1 MNSLTFDLTGRVALV
16 TGASSGLG
24 AGFCRLL
31 AASGAKVVLGARR
44 TDLITRIASDIGEA
58 ALAVP
63 VDVTDEASVIAAYD
77 AAEARFGTVDTVIA
91 NAGVDGNGKAVD
103 MPVELFRQTVDIN
116 LTGAFLTAREGA
128 KRMMA
133 AKVSNGRV
141 LLISSI
147 TAQESSGGMAPYA
160 ASKAGI
166 RQLTRTLAREWAN
179 RGINVNAIA
188 PGYILTEINAD
199 WFETPG
205 GEAQK
210 QAFTRRRLMP
220 QDGLDTAMLY
230 FCSDASAYV
239 TGSELTMDDGQ
250 LL

>member
-1 MNSLTFDLTGRVALV
+1 MKASFDLSGRVALV

-44 TDLITRIASDIGEA
+44 TELIEGIAADIGDA
-58 ALAVP
+58 AMAVA
-63 VDVTDEASVIAAYD
+63 VDVTDEVSVIAAYD

-91 NAGVDGNGKAVD
+91 NAGVDGNGKSVD

-133 AKVSNGRV
+133 AKVPNGRI

-147 TAQESSGGMAPYA
+147 TAQQSSGGMAPYA

-166 RQLTRTLAREWAN
+166 SQLTKTLAREWAN

-210 QAFTRRRLMP
+210 QGFTRRRLMP
-220 QDGLDTAMLY
+220 QEGLDAAMLY

-239 TGSELTMDDGQ
+239 TGAELTMDDGQ

>member
-1 MNSLTFDLTGRVALV
+1 MKASFDLSGRVALV

-44 TDLITRIASDIGEA
+44 TELIASIAADIGDVA
-58 ALAVP
+58 MAVP

-91 NAGVDGNGKAVD
+91 NAGVDGNGKSVD

-133 AKVSNGRV
+133 AKVPNGRV

-147 TAQESSGGMAPYA
+147 TAQQSSGGMAPYA

-166 RQLTRTLAREWAN
+166 SQLTKTLAREWAN

-210 QAFTRRRLMP
+210 QGFTRRRLMP
-220 QDGLDTAMLY
+220 QEGLDAAMLY

-239 TGSELTMDDGQ
+239 TGAELTMDDGQ

>member
-1 MNSLTFDLTGRVALV
+1 MKASFDLSGRVALV

-44 TDLITRIASDIGEA
+44 TELIEGIAADIGDA
-58 ALAVP
+58 AMAVA
-63 VDVTDEASVIAAYD
+63 VDVTDEVSVIAAYD

-91 NAGVDGNGKAVD
+91 NAGVDGNGKSVD

-133 AKVSNGRV
+133 AKVPNGRV

-147 TAQESSGGMAPYA
+147 TAQQSSGGMAPYA

-166 RQLTRTLAREWAN
+166 SQLTKTLAREWAN

-210 QAFTRRRLMP
+210 QGFTRRRLMP
-220 QDGLDTAMLY
+220 QEGLDAAMLY

-239 TGSELTMDDGQ
+239 TGAELTMDDGQ

>member
-1 MNSLTFDLTGRVALV
+1 MKASFDLSGRVALV

-44 TDLITRIASDIGEA
+44 TELIEGIAADIGDA
-58 ALAVP
+58 AMAVA
-63 VDVTDEASVIAAYD
+63 VDVTDEVSVIAAYD

-91 NAGVDGNGKAVD
+91 NAGVDGNGKSVD

-133 AKVSNGRV
+133 AKVPNGRV

-147 TAQESSGGMAPYA
+147 TAQQSSGGMAPYA

-166 RQLTRTLAREWAN
+166 SQLTKTLAREWAN

-205 GEAQK
+205 GEVQK
-210 QAFTRRRLMP
+210 QGFTRRRLMP
-220 QDGLDTAMLY
+220 QEGLDAAMLY

-239 TGSELTMDDGQ
+239 TGAELTMDDGQ

>member
-1 MNSLTFDLTGRVALV
+1 MNASFDLSGRVALV

-44 TDLITRIASDIGEA
+44 TELIERIAAEIGDA
-58 ALAVP
+58 AMAVP
-63 VDVTDEASVIAAYD
+63 VDVTDEASMIAAYD
-77 AAEARFGTVDTVIA
+77 AAEARFGTVDTIIA
-91 NAGVDGNGKAVD
+91 NAGIDGNGKAVE

-133 AKVSNGRV
+133 AKVANGRV

-147 TAQESSGGMAPYA
+147 TAQQSSAGMAPYA

-166 RQLTRTLAREWAN
+166 RQLTKSLAREWAN

-210 QAFTRRRLMP
+210 QGFTRRRLMP
-220 QDGLDTAMLY
+220 QEGLDAAMLY

-239 TGSELTMDDGQ
+239 TGAELTMDDGQ

>member
-1 MNSLTFDLTGRVALV
+1 MASTFDLAGRVALV

-31 AASGAKVVLGARR
+31 AASGAKIVLGARR
-44 TDLITRIASDIGEA
+44 VQLIDKIADEIGDA

-63 VDVTDEASVIAAYD
+63 MDVTDEVSVISAYD
-77 AAEARFGTVDTVIA
+77 KAEARFGRVDTVIA
-91 NAGVDGNGKAVD
+91 NAGVEGSGKAVD
-103 MPVELFRQTVDIN
+103 MPLEVFRQTLDVN

-128 KRMMA
+128 RRMIA
-133 AKVSNGRV
+133 AKITNGRV

-147 TAQESSGGMAPYA
+147 TAQQSSGGLAPYA

-166 RQLTRTLAREWAN
+166 SQLTRTLAREWAN

-188 PGYILTEINAD
+188 PGYIRTEINAD
-199 WFETPG
+199 WFDTPG

-210 QAFTRRRLMP
+210 QGFARRRLMP
-220 QDGLDTAMLY
+220 QEGLAAAMLY

-239 TGSELTMDDGQ
+239 TGSELTLDDGQ
-250 LL
+250 TL

>member
-1 MNSLTFDLTGRVALV
+1 MKASFDLSGRVALV

-44 TDLITRIASDIGEA
+44 TELIASIAADIGEA
-58 ALAVP
+58 AMAVP

-91 NAGVDGNGKAVD
+91 NAGVDGNGKSVD

-133 AKVSNGRV
+133 AMVPNGRV

-147 TAQESSGGMAPYA
+147 TAQQSSGGMAPYA

-166 RQLTRTLAREWAN
+166 SQLTKTLAREWAN

-188 PGYILTEINAD
+188 PGYILTEINAE

-210 QAFTRRRLMP
+210 QGFTRRRLMP
-220 QDGLDTAMLY
+220 QEGLDAAMLY

-239 TGSELTMDDGQ
+239 TGAELTMDDGQ